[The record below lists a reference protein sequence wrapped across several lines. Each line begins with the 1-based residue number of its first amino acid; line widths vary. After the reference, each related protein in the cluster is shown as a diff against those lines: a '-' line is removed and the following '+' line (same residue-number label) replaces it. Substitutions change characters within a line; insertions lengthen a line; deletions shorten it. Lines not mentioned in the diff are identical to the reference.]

1 MFDVLYNDN
10 TEFMQETVDLMKES
24 LKIDRVLLAYESV
37 CKQQELDIAEAELRC
52 MEESGDINTLENLY
66 MEAVDNTEE
75 KKEGLLSRAWNAII
89 NFFKS
94 IKDKIFGSKARK
106 VLEQNKDSK
115 VDVDKNAWGLLQ
127 KFKSFCSAVGS
138 KVSGLIFSA
147 FDFYTSK
154 DNSMLEKVLA
164 TLGFTGLAALTTM
177 PFFVKAADGRP
188 IVTVA
193 VSAVADM
200 ITGCAK
206 DASEKVTAGIQ
217 KLKEKSAKTE
227 DQKEKASQ
235 NKFIK
240 ALKHVGEFIVAIVNK
255 LLQAGSYVKNK
266 AGDVADSIKN
276 KFSKLNDEEE
286 NGQRQLEDGRNGQ
299 PRLEDK
305 QDDQAQTHPNK
316 KKKTPKKFNQ
326 KKRGLDHKLHNGQI
340 TQKQYDKS
348 LEKLKKEFSITES
361 AYDFDDNLDDFLL
374 ESAFDFEDDDLYDIP
389 DEFMESSTDD
399 IEEIDDLLMS
409 L

>member
-10 TEFMQETVDLMKES
+10 AEFMQETVDLMKES

-37 CKQQELDIAEAELRC
+37 CKQQEFDIAEAELRC
-52 MEESGDINTLENLY
+52 MEESGDIDTLENLY

-106 VLEQNKDSK
+106 ALEQNKDSK
-115 VDVDKNAWGLLQ
+115 VDVDKDAWGLLQ

-154 DNSMLEKVLA
+154 DNSMLEKVLT

-177 PFFVKAADGRP
+177 PFFVKAENGRP

-193 VSAVADM
+193 VGAVADM

-217 KLKEKSAKTE
+217 KLKEKSAKTK

-240 ALKHVGEFIVAIVNK
+240 ALKRVGDFIVAIVNK

-266 AGDVADSIKN
+266 AGDVANSIKN
-276 KFSKLNDEEE
+276 RFGKSDEEDE
-286 NGQRQLEDGRNGQ
+286 VKGIEQKPVKDGLWLKQKYPEQFKKYQSASVDLKNKRKNGTLTPEEYAKAKDKLLGKYGLVKEAFED
-299 PRLEDK
+299 D
-305 QDDQAQTHPNK
+305 
-316 KKKTPKKFNQ
+316 
-326 KKRGLDHKLHNGQI
+326 
-340 TQKQYDKS
+340 
-348 LEKLKKEFSITES
+348 
-361 AYDFDDNLDDFLL
+361 DFDDYLDDFLS
-374 ESAFDFEDDDLYDIP
+374 ESAFDVEDDDLYDVP

>member
-52 MEESGDINTLENLY
+52 MEESGDIDTLENLY

-115 VDVDKNAWGLLQ
+115 VDVDKDAWGLLQ

-138 KVSGLIFSA
+138 KVTGLVFSA

-154 DNSMLEKVLA
+154 DNSMLEKVLT

-177 PFFVKAADGRP
+177 PFFVKAENGRP
-188 IVTVA
+188 IITIA

-217 KLKEKSAKTE
+217 KLKEKSAKTK

-240 ALKHVGEFIVAIVNK
+240 ALKHVGDFIVAIVNK

-266 AGDVADSIKN
+266 AGDVAQSIKD
-276 KFSKLNDEEE
+276 KFSRSNEDEDVEQTSSVKNGAWLKQKYPEQFKKYQSASVDLKNKRKNGTLTPEEYAKAKDKLLGKYGLVKEAF
-286 NGQRQLEDGRNGQ
+286 ED
-299 PRLEDK
+299 D
-305 QDDQAQTHPNK
+305 
-316 KKKTPKKFNQ
+316 
-326 KKRGLDHKLHNGQI
+326 
-340 TQKQYDKS
+340 
-348 LEKLKKEFSITES
+348 
-361 AYDFDDNLDDFLL
+361 DFDDYLDDFLL
-374 ESAFDFEDDDLYDIP
+374 ESAFDVEDDDLYDVP

>member
-138 KVSGLIFSA
+138 IVSGLIFSA

-177 PFFVKAADGRP
+177 PFFVKAVDGRP

-193 VSAVADM
+193 VSEVADM

-217 KLKEKSAKTE
+217 KLKEKSAKTK

-255 LLQAGSYVKNK
+255 LLQAGNYVKNK
-266 AGDVADSIKN
+266 AGDVAESIKN
-276 KFSKLNDEEE
+276 KFNKSNDEEE
-286 NGQRQLEDGRNGQ
+286 NGQAEQKPVVKDARWLKEKYPDLFKKYQSAAVDLKNKRKNGNLSPEEYAKAKDKLLGKYGLVKESFED
-299 PRLEDK
+299 D
-305 QDDQAQTHPNK
+305 
-316 KKKTPKKFNQ
+316 
-326 KKRGLDHKLHNGQI
+326 
-340 TQKQYDKS
+340 
-348 LEKLKKEFSITES
+348 
-361 AYDFDDNLDDFLL
+361 DFDDDLDDFLL
-374 ESAFDFEDDDLYDIP
+374 ESAFDVEDDNLYDIP

-399 IEEIDDLLMS
+399 IEEIDNLLMS

>member
-52 MEESGDINTLENLY
+52 MEESGDIDTLENLY

-106 VLEQNKDSK
+106 ALEQNKDSK

-127 KFKSFCSAVGS
+127 KFKAFCSAVGT
-138 KVSGLIFSA
+138 KVTGLVFSA

-154 DNSMLEKVLA
+154 DNSMLEKVLT

-177 PFFVKAADGRP
+177 PFFVKASDGRP
-188 IVTVA
+188 IVTIA

-217 KLKEKSAKTE
+217 KLKEKSAKTK

-240 ALKHVGEFIVAIVNK
+240 ALKHVGDFIVAIVNK

-266 AGDVADSIKN
+266 AGDVANSIKN
-276 KFSKLNDEEE
+276 KFSKSDEEDE
-286 NGQRQLEDGRNGQ
+286 VKGIEQKPVKDGRWLKEKYPEQFKKYQSAAVDLKNKRKNGTLS
-299 PRLEDK
+299 PEEYAKAKDNLLGKYGLVKEAFED
-305 QDDQAQTHPNK
+305 D
-316 KKKTPKKFNQ
+316 
-326 KKRGLDHKLHNGQI
+326 
-340 TQKQYDKS
+340 
-348 LEKLKKEFSITES
+348 
-361 AYDFDDNLDDFLL
+361 DFDDYLDDFLS
-374 ESAFDFEDDDLYDIP
+374 ESVFNVEDDDLYDVP

-399 IEEIDDLLMS
+399 IEEITGLLMS

>member
-10 TEFMQETVDLMKES
+10 TEFMQETVDLMKKS

-52 MEESGDINTLENLY
+52 MEESSDINTLENLY

-115 VDVDKNAWGLLQ
+115 VDVDKDAWGLLQ

-154 DNSMLEKVLA
+154 DNSMLEKVLT
-164 TLGFTGLAALTTM
+164 TLGFTGLAVLTTM

-217 KLKEKSAKTE
+217 KLKEKSAKTK

-240 ALKHVGEFIVAIVNK
+240 ALKHVGDFIVAIVNK

-266 AGDVADSIKN
+266 AGDVAESIKN
-276 KFSKLNDEEE
+276 KFNKLNDEEE
-286 NGQRQLEDGRNGQ
+286 NGQAQPEQTPSVKNGAWLKQKYPKQFKKYQSAAVDLKNKRKNGSLTPEEYAKAKDKLLGKYGLVKEAFED
-299 PRLEDK
+299 D
-305 QDDQAQTHPNK
+305 
-316 KKKTPKKFNQ
+316 
-326 KKRGLDHKLHNGQI
+326 
-340 TQKQYDKS
+340 
-348 LEKLKKEFSITES
+348 
-361 AYDFDDNLDDFLL
+361 DFDDDLDDFLL
-374 ESAFDFEDDDLYDIP
+374 ESAFEDDNLYDIP